1 MFNLEILAQAVK
13 ALFTNKLRSS
23 LTLLALVIG
32 VFSVLVSTTAVAV
45 LDNYFTETLSLMGS
59 DVVTVQK
66 NPAIQL
72 SGNNDKRNRKRITFE
87 QAEELGDRLSYAEGL
102 SPIETFSR
110 TKIQYEERETE
121 PNILVRG
128 SNEYY
133 IYNNSYE
140 MEVGRNLSAEDV
152 QYARSVVVIGYD
164 IQTELFP
171 SLDPVS
177 YTHLRAHET

>member
-87 QAEELGDRLSYAEGL
+87 QA
-102 SPIETFSR
+102 
-110 TKIQYEERETE
+110 
-121 PNILVRG
+121 
-128 SNEYY
+128 
-133 IYNNSYE
+133 
-140 MEVGRNLSAEDV
+140 
-152 QYARSVVVIGYD
+152 
-164 IQTELFP
+164 
-171 SLDPVS
+171 
-177 YTHLRAHET
+177 